1 MPKKLSLRARA
12 ALMYFVNSD
21 MTISADRL
29 AEEVAEGRDAIQ
41 TALKELRDAGFLLT
55 RKERIGNR
63 VVTTSHITHKGFV
76 EAASWGL
83 KIPLQIQ
90 YSELNNPI
98 ELLTNSSNNH
108 NKTTGAVRLWEENVG
123 YEFFEGTS
131 SSDSELAQ
139 ERDRAAKERRKQ
151 YEEDKARAHQKKM
164 DDRAAAAPKDLS
176 TNHTVALFVDTINTT
191 WGLAP
196 WRISGSRF
204 LIALNKA
211 RLQYGTTGVIE
222 EEMVKIFFTQLKV
235 NKETD
240 SNKLWMLFIKNFSA
254 LASQATVRIQT
265 PDKLE
270 TAKQQ
275 SEDSWKGM

>member
-1 MPKKLSLRARA
+1 
-12 ALMYFVNSD
+12 MYFVNSD